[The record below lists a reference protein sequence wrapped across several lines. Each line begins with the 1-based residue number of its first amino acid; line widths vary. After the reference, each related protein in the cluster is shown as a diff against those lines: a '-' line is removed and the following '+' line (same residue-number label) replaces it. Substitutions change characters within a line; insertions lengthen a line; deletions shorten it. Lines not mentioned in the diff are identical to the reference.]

1 MVLLGVVILGMQS
14 RRQESGARAGGAG
27 GTGAGDAGGTGA
39 AGAGA
44 TRVGGAGGA
53 RAAGAGDA
61 GAASAG
67 GAGAA
72 SVGGA
77 GAAGARG
84 AGAAGAGGARA
95 TGTGGAGAAGTG
107 SVGSARAAGA
117 GGARAAGAG
126 GASAGGAGAAMLE
139 VLGLE
144 VLEVLE
150 VLVLEVL
157 ELLVLE
163 VLVLK
168 VLELLVL
175 EVLELL
181 VLEVLE
187 LEVLEVLELLVLEVL
202 ELLKLDVKELLVL
215 EVLALEVLE
224 VLELLVLEVLELL
237 VLEVLELEVL
247 EVMELL
253 VLEVRELLVLEVLE
267 LEVMEV
273 LELPEL
279 EVLELEVLEVLEL
292 VVLEVLEVLE
302 VLALLAV
309 RLLYRT
315 DRFSIRGRS
324 SLSECREPESRPA
337 SLVRTVSRACRSR
350 PPPIPDMHT
359 MALRPSSVP
368 QRVALPSPPASSLPD
383 VPDPETDLARA
394 ASPIVTRPLATVVT
408 DPSFESLGAFA
419 LVTELVDFAASRCL
433 DSITSLVTESESVCL
448 LSVGGE
454 LALSSDVL
462 EDRQFELEFLAAAL
476 PHSASMLLCPEGD
489 PDALGI
495 PIPRSY
501 AEAIAD
507 EYSSQ
512 WQIAMDAEMASW
524 KSTGTC
530 VDEVPPPW
538 ANIGNG
544 MWIFRVKRPPS
555 SLPAFKAR
563 YVARGFSQ
571 RQGVNFFLIFS
582 PTPKMTILRVL
593 LHVAAQREYEL
604 HSLEFSTTL
613 LQGSLHG
620 EIWLRHPPGFTGSFP
635 EGTQRSLRRPVYGLR

>member
-1 MVLLGVVILGMQS
+1 MVLLGVVILGMQ
-14 RRQESGARAGGAG
+14 AGGAG

-302 VLALLAV
+302 VLALLA
-309 RLLYRT
+309 
-315 DRFSIRGRS
+315 
-324 SLSECREPESRPA
+324 CREPESRPA